1 MIKSVIY
8 GRDDYPPRVREIL
21 KKYGDKNIRS
31 LELYRTPIRAMI
43 AKALDYLSNGKVSA
57 LPYDKL
63 FHLALKVSL
72 ENGPSLIVEKNEV
85 INIAP
90 FRVGQDSES
99 MPISEV
105 PNSTLSQF
113 LENCKNKMGYKF
125 FRYQANS
132 NNCQHF
138 QLNLLQSN
146 NLLNETYRKFI
157 KQDTASIFENNPA
170 LRKLVNTATDTLG
183 RLDVI
188 KQGAGLKPRS
198 QSVWIQHVK
207 KVANE
212 KKITF
217 AKALKLAKETY
228 KK

>member
-8 GRDDYPPRVREIL
+8 GRDEYPPNVREIL
-21 KKYGDKNIRS
+21 KKYGNRS
-31 LELYRTPIRAMI
+31 IVKLELYRTPIRDMI

-63 FHLALKVSL
+63 FHLALKVTL
-72 ENGPSLIVEKNEV
+72 QNGPNLIVEKNEV
-85 INIAP
+85 INIEP
-90 FRVGQDSES
+90 FHMGKDSENL
-99 MPISEV
+99 PITEV
-105 PNSTLSQF
+105 PNTTLMQF
-113 LENCKNKMGYKF
+113 LDNCKAKMGRKY

-146 NLLNETYRKFI
+146 NLLTENYRKFI

-188 KQGAGLKPRS
+188 KQGAGLSPKR
-198 QSVWIQHVK
+198 QSIWVEHVK
-207 KVANE
+207 KVAKE
-212 KKITF
+212 KNITF
-217 AKALKLAKETY
+217 AKALKIAKDTY